1 MRLTPIRIAKLAA
14 TLCFAGTLAI
24 LPGVTTA
31 QDDPEALLNRAQNEL
46 GRGSES
52 VKATFDQIAKIE
64 PNLSQPL
71 RFRYLSL
78 LSTFY
83 SLRDL
88 GAEEVATSRK
98 GLPYAADP
106 NQRAKLLYYLVDGY
120 SRLGGYENALRTMNE
135 GVQLLPTLTEP
146 AAKIDTLQSA
156 VALFESLR
164 AYDEAGVFAQR
175 MIELSTDG
183 NLKPVCLGMG
193 DQIEIAFLQHN
204 RLSVQALLPKAV
216 KTCNDGGLQ
225 IIALDIQAL
234 DAIDRLHVGGD
245 SSALRDSLGL
255 LGELIKAS
263 ARSEYNTQL
272 SEAIARFYL
281 ANRQPAMAEP
291 YAKSAWQWA
300 TDGNSLQLRQ
310 QTSETMAAV
319 LRAQGKLAQALDYLD
334 ISRTL
339 WEKLLEERSR
349 KDLAYERVKFEKQD
363 QADQIKLLTQ
373 INQLLTTERDLQ
385 KRNQH
390 SLWLV
395 LLLALTLLC
404 GALAWLMQTRRQ
416 RNHYRA
422 SSQTDSLTGIGNRSH
437 FIAGAL
443 TAFKDTRRSVAVVLL
458 DMDHF
463 KQINDSYSHAVGDWV
478 LKTVSATI
486 ADCLRAH
493 DLFGRLGGEE
503 FAICLPNT
511 EAQEAAALAERCRSA
526 IEAIDSSVSG
536 LQFSI
541 TASFGVAVRPAL
553 GEASFEEMLAAADHA
568 LYRAKNLGRNRVNL
582 HQTNITANDWKQTA

>member
-1 MRLTPIRIAKLAA
+1 M
-14 TLCFAGTLAI
+14 LAI
-24 LPGVTTA
+24 LPRVTSA
-31 QDDPEALLNRAQNEL
+31 QVAPEALLDRVQSEL
-46 GRGSES
+46 RRGSES

-64 PNLSQPL
+64 PTLSQPL
-71 RFRYLSL
+71 KFRYLWL

-88 GAEEVATSRK
+88 GAEEVAASRK
-98 GLPYAADP
+98 GLPYAVNP
-106 NQRAKLLYYLVDGY
+106 NQRASLLYYLADGY
-120 SRLGGYENALRTMNE
+120 SRLGEYESALRAMNE
-135 GVQLLPTLTEP
+135 GVQLLPTLTQL

-156 VALFESLR
+156 VALFESLH

-175 MIELSTDG
+175 MIELPADR

-193 DQIEIAFLQHN
+193 DQVEIAFLQHN
-204 RLSVQALLPKAV
+204 RLPAQALLPKAV
-216 KTCNDGGLQ
+216 KICDDAGLK
-225 IIALDIQAL
+225 IIALDMRAM
-234 DAIDRLHVGGD
+234 DAVDRLHTGGD
-245 SSALRDSLGL
+245 ATVLRDSLAL
-255 LGELIKAS
+255 LDELTKAS

-272 SEAIARFYL
+272 SEAIAKSYL
-281 ANRQPAMAEP
+281 ANHQPAMAEP
-291 YAKSAWQWA
+291 FASRAWQWA
-300 TDGNSLQLRQ
+300 TDGNSLQLRL

-319 LRAQGKLAQALDYLD
+319 LHAQGKPAQAFDYLN

-349 KDLAYERVKFEKQD
+349 KDLAYERVKFEQQD

-395 LLLALTLLC
+395 LLLAFTLLC
-404 GALAWLMQTRRQ
+404 GALAWLVQTRRQ

-437 FIAGAL
+437 FVAGAMA
-443 TAFKDTRRSVAVVLL
+443 AFKDTRRSVAVVLL

-463 KQINDSYSHAVGDWV
+463 KQINDNYSHAIGDWV
-478 LKTVSATI
+478 LKAVSATI

-511 EAQEAAALAERCRSA
+511 EIQEAAALAERCRSA

-536 LQFSI
+536 LRFTV

-553 GEASFEEMLAAADHA
+553 GDASFEETLAAADHA
-568 LYRAKNLGRNRVNL
+568 LYRAKHLGRNRVAL
-582 HQTNITANDWKQTA
+582 HQENLITNDRKQTA